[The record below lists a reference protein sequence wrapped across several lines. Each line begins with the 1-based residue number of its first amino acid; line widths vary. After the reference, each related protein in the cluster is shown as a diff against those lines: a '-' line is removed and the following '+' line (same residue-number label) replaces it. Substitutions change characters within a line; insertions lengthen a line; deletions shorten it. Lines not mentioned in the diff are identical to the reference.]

1 MITLAHLCLACS
13 LLTSAEPARIEL
25 ASVAA
30 PQGGGYSRPK
40 PGPSGGTPEPTLLLL
55 MAGGAAAYGGLR
67 LRKRKGNEPKDS

>member
-13 LLTSAEPARIEL
+13 LLAPVASPGIEL

-67 LRKRKGNEPKDS
+67 LRKRKGDEPKER